1 MMEGRRVKNL
11 LVVVVIII
19 VIFLALLLSSC
30 STLPSVTDYSSFSS
44 LADINDFIHHNI
56 EYVGEWKDT
65 DTVQS
70 PETTLATRKGVC
82 FDDCTLFVYLAKLSG
97 WTVKV
102 LPVQTTTGYHTIVDA
117 GSSGYYD
124 PVSGTFLGYSLP
136 KGWSVT
142 TF

>member
-1 MMEGRRVKNL
+1 VKHI
-11 LVVVVIII
+11 LVVVLII
-19 VIFLALLLSSC
+19 VAILLALLLSSC
-30 STLPSVTDYSSFSS
+30 STLPTVTDYSSFQS
-44 LADINDFIHHNI
+44 LADINDFIHYNI
-56 EYVGEWKDT
+56 KYKGEYKDL

-70 PETTLATRKGVC
+70 PETTLATRQGVC
-82 FDDCTLFVYLAKLSG
+82 LDDCVLFVYLAKLSG

-124 PVSGTFLGYSLP
+124 PVAGTFLGYSLP